1 MQMVKS
7 GSRRGLHADT
17 RKRYHCS
24 LNAHMISIGKTEM
37 AQKYIV
43 QEGRLIILLVVCI
56 FAQRLINTLLLRRPP
71 ATQPAMSSRGHS
83 RAG

>member
-1 MQMVKS
+1 MEMVKS

-17 RKRYHCS
+17 RKRYRSS
-24 LNAHMISIGKTEM
+24 LNAHMISIGKTDEM

-71 ATQPAMSSRGHS
+71 TQPAMSSRGHS

>member
-1 MQMVKS
+1 
-7 GSRRGLHADT
+7 
-17 RKRYHCS
+17 
-24 LNAHMISIGKTEM
+24 M